1 MSMLRTLAA
10 FAILSWGV
18 FGAASAQAQTALRL
32 YKTYSGNINFT
43 GTQASL
49 RSYAEGN
56 KSCQVTSPTTK
67 ETARLTLPFLSNVVS
82 AQLYW
87 AGSGSSPDRTVT
99 MNGYSIT
106 ASSTRSYTASVANGI
121 PYFSSAADVT
131 SIVKSYGTGDYTFSG
146 LSVSNGSLHC
156 DRNAVLGGFAL
167 LVVYSNGNESY
178 RNLNIY
184 EGFQP
189 LYYAELRFTMT
200 NFRTPDNVTT
210 SERGRFGHIVWEGDQ
225 ALSANAEAV
234 YFTGNNTS
242 SILTN
247 GYYAPSGNQFNSQSS
262 VNKDSA
268 SIGVDFDTYEI
279 GPFTPKQNLASATFR
294 ATEDMILLS
303 TAVLAVPSAPD
314 ADLALEIVQNGPL
327 KENAPASY
335 NFTVNNK
342 GPSADEGPITVRITL
357 PSSQTYT
364 SATGTD
370 WSCTVFGQVVT
381 CNYAQTLAMNE
392 VTPPLVLNTKVTK
405 AGEMTVSATVT
416 GSMDPDTTNNSK
428 SVKST
433 TVVPQ
438 AAAYKF
444 TSKKCDIG
452 AVVGSSAC
460 PLYDETANGIVAG
473 TTASVWVTAVSDGK
487 AQAISSNQTIAAPLQ
502 FALGCYGPQSST
514 VQARY
519 SHTVGTATTAINLDK
534 CSSATGNP
542 TWQSLTLSYPANT
555 ASVETKFS
563 YLDVGKLKLFLKDS
577 KGLLDDA
584 DITSVPS
591 KLKFIV
597 TRNEG
602 LYINQSKMK
611 LTEPGF
617 AMAGEEFTIS
627 LLALASDNTTVL
639 PGFGN
644 EGVALRPN
652 AKPEIARADNL
663 TGVAANEVAEL
674 KGAFPDAGPFLGKE
688 FSWSD
693 IGSFTLRSKVIDYLG
708 TSADPEADPHIVGR
722 FYPAYFSTAVAGN
735 LPCAPRMQCP
745 SEGQAA
751 IDSATHSAQR
761 FTTTIKAH
769 DVDGADLPRFNQ
781 QTFLELVPNITLKAV
796 NKPGAGTEIVR
807 PLNGGLSDPSLDKRL
822 TLNRP
827 LDYTLGPQ
835 FVPNGARSKS
845 GWPSPTAVYLRAE
858 ASELRGDNS
867 AVNKV
872 KGVTLSSVQSD
883 IDQSIEDGIMVVT
896 GRVEV
901 ANVFGSERLNT
912 RIPLQAQFW
921 TGTAWAPTST
931 YADPAVLD
939 VSQVRFSSCT
949 RSLKVAGMSGTA
961 NCIALDSASAGA
973 LPLTGGR
980 AEYKIAPIGANRQGS
995 VFVNLASPAWL
1006 PSTFGQVTFGQYR
1019 SPVIYVREVY

>member
-1 MSMLRTLAA
+1 MSMLRALAA
-10 FAILSWGV
+10 FAILLWGV
-18 FGAASAQAQTALRL
+18 SGVVPAQAQTALRL

-43 GTQASL
+43 GTQATL
-49 RSYAEGN
+49 RKWAEGN
-56 KSCQVTSPTTK
+56 QSCHVSSPNKK
-67 ETARLTLPFLSNVVS
+67 EKAKLTLPFLSNVVS

-131 SIVKSYGTGDYTFSG
+131 SIVREYGSGDYSFSG

-156 DRNAVLGGFAL
+156 DRNAVLGGFSL
-167 LVVYSNGNESY
+167 LVVYSNGSESY

-210 SERGRFGHIVWEGDQ
+210 TERGRFGHIVWEGDQ
-225 ALSANAEAV
+225 GLSANAEAV

-247 GYYAPSGNQFNSQSS
+247 GAYAPAGNQFNSQSS
-262 VNKDSA
+262 VNKDAA
-268 SIGVDFDTYEI
+268 SVGVDFDTYEI
-279 GPFTPKQNLASATFR
+279 GPFTARQNVASATFR

-314 ADLALEIVQNGPL
+314 ADLALEMVQNGPL

-342 GPSADEGPITVRITL
+342 GPSADDGPITVRITL

-416 GSMDPDTTNNSK
+416 GSMDPDTSNNTK

-438 AAAYKF
+438 AAGYKF
-444 TSKKCDIG
+444 TSVKCAVG

-460 PLYDETANGIVAG
+460 PLYDETTNGIVAG
-473 TTASVWVTAVSDGK
+473 NVAPVWVTAVSEGK
-487 AQAISSNQTIAAPLQ
+487 ALAVSTSQTVTAPLQ

-514 VQARY
+514 AQARY
-519 SHTVGTATTAINLDK
+519 SHTVGTATTTISLDK
-534 CSSATGNP
+534 CSSATGMP

-555 ASVETKFS
+555 ASVETRFS
-563 YLDVGKLKLFLKDS
+563 YLDVGILKLFLKDS

-584 DITSVPS
+584 DLVSVPA
-591 KLKFIV
+591 KLELAIV
-597 TRNEG
+597 RNDGSYANPKTKE
-602 LYINQSKMK
+602 
-611 LTEPGF
+611 LTEVGF
-617 AMAGEEFTIS
+617 AMAGETFTMS
-627 LLALASDNTTVL
+627 LVARASTGEEL
-639 PGFGN
+639 KGFGN
-644 EGVALRPN
+644 EGVALRP
-652 AKPEIARADNL
+652 KPVLAMAGTGALKDVSAQEL
-663 TGVAANEVAEL
+663 TKLEGS
-674 KGAFPDAGPFLGKE
+674 FPDAGAFKGTA
-688 FSWSD
+688 FSWSQV
-693 IGSFTLRSKVIDYLG
+693 GSFELTAAVAAYLG
-708 TSADPEADPHIVGR
+708 TSRDYTTDLQTVGR
-722 FYPAYFSTAVAGN
+722 FYPAYFSTIVDGN
-735 LPCAPRMQCP
+735 FDCVPRMKCP
-745 SEGQAA
+745 AEGLAA
-751 IDSATHSAQR
+751 ITTATHSTQGFAVQV
-761 FTTTIKAH
+761 KAH
-769 DVDGADLPRFNQ
+769 DVDGGELSFFNSVRFP
-781 QTFLELVPNITLKAV
+781 TLVPEINLQAV
-796 NKPGAGTEIVR
+796 SKPGTGTAIVA
-807 PLNGGLSDPSLDKRL
+807 PANGGLTLGGSNKRL
-822 TLNRP
+822 TTRAAA
-827 LDYTLGPQ
+827 YGLGTA
-835 FVPNGARSKS
+835 FDARATRSKA
-845 GWPSPTAVYLRAE
+845 GWPPPAAIYLRATAAE
-858 ASELRGDNS
+858 SRGG
-867 AVNKV
+867 
-872 KGVTLSSVQSD
+872 KGALTLSSVQTD
-883 IDQSIEDGIMVVT
+883 IDQSIEGGIMVVT

-901 ANVFGSERLNT
+901 ANVFGSERLST

-931 YADPAVLD
+931 FTDPDELN

-973 LPLTGGR
+973 LPLTDGR
-980 AEYKIAPIGANRQGS
+980 AVYAIAPVGANRQGS
-995 VFVNLASPAWL
+995 VLVNLDSPAWL
-1006 PSTFGQVTFGQYR
+1006 PSTFGQVSFGQYR